1 MNKKYNTSQSLNAT
15 QKMRHKKGDTRQN
28 PTGDMH
34 HAKRKFADLAGK
46 HVNNATSKE
55 EKTCLTVNKAKKLT
69 VPGKKFLSPETQ
81 TKKLAIYMIT
91 LSLISF
97 FLLCLMGCAG
107 TKAYM
112 NPEDYK
118 EPRPKNITYIT

>member
-1 MNKKYNTSQSLNAT
+1 MSE
-15 QKMRHKKGDTRQN
+15 GDTQCA
-28 PTGDMH
+28 H
-34 HAKRKFADLAGK
+34 QKFADLAGK
-46 HVNNATSKE
+46 QVNNATSEE

-69 VPGKKFLSPETQ
+69 VPGKKLPSPETQ
-81 TKKLAIYMIT
+81 TKKLALYMIT